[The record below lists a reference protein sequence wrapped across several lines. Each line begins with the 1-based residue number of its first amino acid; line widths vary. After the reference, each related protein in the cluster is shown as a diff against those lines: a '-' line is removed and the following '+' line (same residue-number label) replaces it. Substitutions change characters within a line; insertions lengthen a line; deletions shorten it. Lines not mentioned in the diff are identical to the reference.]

1 MYENGYAEEDSAKVL
16 TKAGLDEWYDKYI
29 IEPGKDDEV
38 NIYNTGVFKTIYQT
52 EYDKYQT
59 LVDNYSYYWLGS
71 AYNSGSMYGVNL
83 HSRNVNDYCYSDYAF
98 GLRLLV
104 FLKSDISL
112 KKRRNSKSI

>member
-52 EYDKYQT
+52 E
-59 LVDNYSYYWLGS
+59 
-71 AYNSGSMYGVNL
+71 
-83 HSRNVNDYCYSDYAF
+83 
-98 GLRLLV
+98 
-104 FLKSDISL
+104 
-112 KKRRNSKSI
+112 